1 MKSFML
7 LSLITLA
14 PHWLTTTT
22 FYDPISYLKRVP
34 LNKMMKTGFRIYLR
48 VPCKKE
54 VHKLVTKT
62 NLSFHIIDHVYFES
76 YRNYQLFPMNY
87 S

>member
-34 LNKMMKTGFRIYLR
+34 LNKMMKQVLVRIYHR

-54 VHKLVTKT
+54 VHKLVSKT

-76 YRNYQLFPMNY
+76 YRNF
-87 S
+87 